1 MDPDTLIPFA
11 EHTHLDLFSSEVHLN
26 MENALLPD
34 EIFLFYADRRNDDRD
49 AALAKIDGLTGEE

>member
-1 MDPDTLIPFA
+1 MYPDSLIPFA
-11 EHTHLDLFSSEVHLN
+11 EHAHLDLFSGKVHLD